1 MSIQK
6 DTKALVCV
14 NYAVLMVEWL
24 FLLSK
29 EKIWIIKHDQS
40 RAEDDWDSDW
50 DWNEEAMDIEYL
62 LYP

>member
-1 MSIQK
+1 
-6 DTKALVCV
+6 
-14 NYAVLMVEWL
+14 MVEWL